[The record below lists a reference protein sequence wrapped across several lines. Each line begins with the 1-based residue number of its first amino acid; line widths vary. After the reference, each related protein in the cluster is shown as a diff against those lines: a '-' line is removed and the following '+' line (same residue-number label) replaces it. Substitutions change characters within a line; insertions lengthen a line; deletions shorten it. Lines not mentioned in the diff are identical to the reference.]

1 MGFQNLLSCV
11 RCACYA
17 PACSGRPAGS
27 ALLAGQ
33 LCPALTSSLTS
44 ALCWLQARCW
54 RCGSMNV
61 NPTDSTR
68 PGHGCTSGRGRYAA
82 SATAPWMPFGHG
94 SQACQRALSIPPS
107 GPVLEACTVEAT
119 PTKRS
124 SNWLA
129 ACGTPRFGSHPDCS
143 RTYFPAAAHWRAMG
157 LGPAL
162 ALTSTQRPRSTTREC
177 QGACISAPLL
187 RIIMSPMSLRVVITQ
202 LFSLPHAGTT
212 LNCSHCAVSGI

>member
-1 MGFQNLLSCV
+1 LRPLCSCLVGRRRVSQRLGFQNLLSCV

-17 PACSGRPAGS
+17 PPCSGRPPGS

-33 LCPALTSSLTS
+33 LCPALTSSLTC

-54 RCGSMNV
+54 RCGNMNLD
-61 NPTDSTR
+61 PTDRTR
-68 PGHGCTSGRGRYAA
+68 HGHGCTSGRGRYAV

-119 PTKRS
+119 PTKLS

-129 ACGTPRFGSHPDCS
+129 AACRGSARTLIAHARTFPPQHIGGPRAWGQPWPRRRLS
-143 RTYFPAAAHWRAMG
+143 AH
-157 LGPAL
+157 
-162 ALTSTQRPRSTTREC
+162 
-177 QGACISAPLL
+177 APL
-187 RIIMSPMSLRVVITQ
+187 RANARVRA
-202 LFSLPHAGTT
+202 SRRP
-212 LNCSHCAVSGI
+212 CSA